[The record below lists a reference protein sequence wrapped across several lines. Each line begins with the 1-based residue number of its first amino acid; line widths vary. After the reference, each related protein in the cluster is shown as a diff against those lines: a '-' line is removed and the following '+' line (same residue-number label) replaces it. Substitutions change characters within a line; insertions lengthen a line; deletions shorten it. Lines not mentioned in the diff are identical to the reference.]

1 VLEGFVLQKLLVNK
15 KYGVFSIVVIR
26 VFDGARVTEKAVR
39 PAIQQPDVTEVMI
52 INDGSTDETQSMLE
66 QLEQDYSKI
75 KIPTGLTSVGCI
87 CRLGLP

>member
-1 VLEGFVLQKLLVNK
+1 M
-15 KYGVFSIVVIR
+15 VIR

-66 QLEQDYSKI
+66 QLE
-75 KIPTGLTSVGCI
+75 
-87 CRLGLP
+87 